1 MKNPQASLS
10 LNPAPTSFPQERG
23 RPACPFR
30 HLAGRS
36 SLLWLRTAS
45 QTALILLGFCASIT
59 SSLAAPD
66 PKKDVPSPEMLQAR
80 LWEVSRLHDFK
91 LEGFLRTDKNLH
103 PITMRTR
110 DREIVFEFQKQPLQI
125 RVEMTESGSIIQR
138 RKAKNEAWMPVT
150 GKERLEKIL
159 DSDACYE
166 DLGLDFL
173 RWSDVRTL
181 GADSIKTLGAWAY
194 EAKPPVMSNYA
205 KTQYWISSDYLAVL
219 RVDAFNEKNQV
230 IKRVEV
236 NGVMKVGNAYTIK
249 EMLIASIIPGRDLS
263 SSRTFIEIRK
273 AEPGSG
279 L

>member
-1 MKNPQASLS
+1 MKKNLIALTLCLLS
-10 LNPAPTSFPQERG
+10 LIPCSPAT
-23 RPACPFR
+23 
-30 HLAGRS
+30 
-36 SLLWLRTAS
+36 
-45 QTALILLGFCASIT
+45 
-59 SSLAAPD
+59 PD
-66 PKKDVPSPEMLQAR
+66 PKKNVPSPEMLQAR
-80 LWEVSRLHDFK
+80 LWEVSRLQDFK

-103 PITMRTR
+103 PIIMRTR

-125 RVEMTESGSIIQR
+125 RVVMNEIGSIIQK

-159 DSDACYE
+159 DSDASYE
-166 DLGLDFL
+166 DLGMDFL
-173 RWSDVRTL
+173 RWSEVRPL
-181 GADSIKTLGAWAY
+181 GGDSIKTLEAWAY
-194 EAKPPVMSNYA
+194 EAKPPTSSNYA
-205 KTQYWISSDYLAVL
+205 KTHFWISSDYLAVL
-219 RVDAFNEKNQV
+219 RVDAFNEKNQI

-249 EMLIASIIPGRDLS
+249 EMVIASIIPGRDLS